1 VQFRAPV
8 HIGEQLDSAGNP
20 YRVHGKVIDGSG
32 TELYRSPE
40 RTTFDSELDG
50 DGNPI
55 PVTATYTTP
64 PSANPLVAGFYDDLE
79 RAQAFDTAHCDGLP
93 FGTRMLLPPGA
104 ETLTDTLPVFD
115 ILVREPVPGID
126 VSALELGGTAVPTGA
141 TVEPLP
147 RWFDTPGYVLALEDE
162 WPFLNYTGATLYR
175 VTITGT
181 ERDGTIRVRLPAGAV
196 TSTSGAGTDTN
207 AASNTVSV
215 TLDTTGPTISGLGDV
230 SRQLTPNETSAT
242 ITWTAPVVE
251 DPAGV
256 ASSGCLPASGSE
268 FGPGDTTVTCTAADS
283 LGNTATASFTV
294 RVRAAQAPTVDVARD
309 GGSASQGGTARF
321 TVTATDYTGATGPL
335 AASDYT
341 VTSSVASDIIET
353 SDGSFEVTFPHA
365 SPHVLTVTQLSTV
378 ATTQLAVEV
387 APAAVPAGP
396 TVLSSTGADAIPP
409 LIAAAILVIA
419 GAALAASRPRRRA

>member
-1 VQFRAPV
+1 
-8 HIGEQLDSAGNP
+8 
-20 YRVHGKVIDGSG
+20 
-32 TELYRSPE
+32 
-40 RTTFDSELDG
+40 
-50 DGNPI
+50 
-55 PVTATYTTP
+55 
-64 PSANPLVAGFYDDLE
+64 
-79 RAQAFDTAHCDGLP
+79 
-93 FGTRMLLPPGA
+93 M
-104 ETLTDTLPVFD
+104 
-115 ILVREPVPGID
+115 
-126 VSALELGGTAVPTGA
+126 
-141 TVEPLP
+141 
-147 RWFDTPGYVLALEDE
+147 
-162 WPFLNYTGATLYR
+162 
-175 VTITGT
+175 
-181 ERDGTIRVRLPAGAV
+181 
-196 TSTSGAGTDTN
+196 
-207 AASNTVSV
+207 
-215 TLDTTGPTISGLGDV
+215 
-230 SRQLTPNETSAT
+230 
-242 ITWTAPVVE
+242 
-251 DPAGV
+251 
-256 ASSGCLPASGSE
+256 
-268 FGPGDTTVTCTAADS
+268 TCTAADS

-321 TVTATDYTGATGPL
+321 TVTATDYTGATSPL